1 MIRPTA
7 LAALLLAVAAHG
19 QPPRPLIPS
28 NEKLPPPK
36 LEPVAEAKLLMEGL
50 AKPNFDALGKLLT
63 DKPADAD
70 GWTFARGQALLLAES
85 GNLLMMRPP
94 KARAAQDAWLLKAA
108 ELRTA
113 ATTLATAA
121 GRKEYPAARA
131 ALAAVANAC
140 NRCHETFRVPTRV
153 TPFDA
158 D

>member
-1 MIRPTA
+1 MIR
-7 LAALLLAVAAHG
+7 LILLAGVLLVTASQG
-19 QPPRPLIPS
+19 QPPAAV
-28 NEKLPPPK
+28 PPR

-50 AKPNFDALGKLLT
+50 AKPNFDALGKLLKE
-63 DKPADAD
+63 KPNEAE

-94 KARAAQDAWLLKAA
+94 KTKAAQEAWMAKAT

-113 ATTLATAA
+113 ATKLATAA
-121 GRKEYPAARA
+121 ASKDYTTARA
-131 ALAAVANAC
+131 TLATVANTC

-158 D
+158 E

>member
-1 MIRPTA
+1 MIRHTA
-7 LAALLLAVAAHG
+7 LAALLLVVAAHG
-19 QPPRPLIPS
+19 QQPRPLIPS
-28 NEKLPPPK
+28 KETLPPPK

-50 AKPNFDALGKLLT
+50 AKPNFDALGKLLK

-70 GWTFARGQALLLAES
+70 GWTFTRGQALLLAES

-94 KARAAQDAWLLKAA
+94 KTRAAQDAWLLKAA
-108 ELRTA
+108 DLRTA
-113 ATTLATAA
+113 ATKLATAA
-121 GRKEYPAARA
+121 GRKEYPTARA
-131 ALAAVANAC
+131 ALASVANAC